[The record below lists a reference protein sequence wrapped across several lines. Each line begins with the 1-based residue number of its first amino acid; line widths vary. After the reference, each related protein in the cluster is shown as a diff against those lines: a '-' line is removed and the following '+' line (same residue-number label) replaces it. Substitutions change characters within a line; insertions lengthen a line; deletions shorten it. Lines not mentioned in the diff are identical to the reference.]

1 MEKQQLVFCPPT
13 SIRMN
18 WLSSWS
24 YGSVPCN
31 VSVETA
37 EMLADVPNIAG
48 ELTATGDGF
57 NGLKSH
63 SCVWLQIRMSVGF
76 PFYSPK
82 FHVCWLNPPPF
93 HRLKSRKSG
102 RPTQVED
109 VEEPLP
115 AYRSYSPS
123 FVEHPKEKETSPIRT
138 PFRLHCLS
146 CQKGPLVEEEPG
158 QGCDQRISA
167 KRKANIWLYNMLI
180 SFCSPMLMI
189 RVNKA
194 YPRRIYLKEPGEI
207 RMTWELWDFV
217 VSGSSQWPP
226 NSVWPFQTGQA

>member
-82 FHVCWLNPPPF
+82 FHVCWLNPPRSTGWNQENLVGQP
-93 HRLKSRKSG
+93 RLKMLKSLCQPTDLTAPVLLNIRRKKKHHQS
-102 RPTQVED
+102 
-109 VEEPLP
+109 
-115 AYRSYSPS
+115 
-123 FVEHPKEKETSPIRT
+123 EHPFAFTVWAAKKVLWWKKNPAKAATRES
-138 PFRLHCLS
+138 
-146 CQKGPLVEEEPG
+146 
-158 QGCDQRISA
+158 QRNV
-167 KRKANIWLYNMLI
+167 KLI
-180 SFCSPMLMI
+180 YDYITC
-189 RVNKA
+189 
-194 YPRRIYLKEPGEI
+194 
-207 RMTWELWDFV
+207 
-217 VSGSSQWPP
+217 
-226 NSVWPFQTGQA
+226 

>member
-24 YGSVPCN
+24 YSSVPCN

-63 SCVWLQIRMSVGF
+63 SCVLLQIQMSVGL

-82 FHVCWLNPPPF
+82 FHVCWLNPPVPSTGWNQENLVGQP
-93 HRLKSRKSG
+93 R
-102 RPTQVED
+102 
-109 VEEPLP
+109 PLP

-123 FVEHPKEKETSPIRT
+123 FVEQPKEKETSPIRT
-138 PFRLHCLS
+138 PFRILS
-146 CQKGPLVEEEPG
+146 PSLSELP
-158 QGCDQRISA
+158 
-167 KRKANIWLYNMLI
+167 KR
-180 SFCSPMLMI
+180 SFGG
-189 RVNKA
+189 RRTR
-194 YPRRIYLKEPGEI
+194 PRLRPENLSE
-207 RMTWELWDFV
+207 T
-217 VSGSSQWPP
+217 
-226 NSVWPFQTGQA
+226 

>member
-24 YGSVPCN
+24 YSSVPCN

-63 SCVWLQIRMSVGF
+63 SCVLLQIQMSVGL

-82 FHVCWLNPPPF
+82 FHVCWLNPPRSI
-93 HRLKSRKSG
+93 HWLKSRKSG
-102 RPTQVED
+102 RPTQAFASLQILQPQFCWTTEGKRNITNQNTLSHPFAFTVWAAKK
-109 VEEPLP
+109 VLWWKKNP
-115 AYRSYSPS
+115 AKAASRES
-123 FVEHPKEKETSPIRT
+123 
-138 PFRLHCLS
+138 
-146 CQKGPLVEEEPG
+146 
-158 QGCDQRISA
+158 QRNVKLII
-167 KRKANIWLYNMLI
+167 ANIWLYKMLI
-180 SFCSPMLMI
+180 SFSSPMLMM

-194 YPRRIYLKEPGEI
+194 YPRRIYLKEPGEL
-207 RMTWELWDFV
+207 RMTWELWEM
-217 VSGSSQWPP
+217 
-226 NSVWPFQTGQA
+226 